1 MDNNKFKIIR
11 QLLQSPQINKRVGV
25 INNKR
30 ENRISNKREN
40 RISNKRENRIKVK
53 KKLFANYQIDK
64 IDKIQNNLMFTQE
77 LI

>member
-25 INNKR
+25 IN
-30 ENRISNKREN
+30 NKREN